1 MNTSVSRWH
10 EALSNKLNI
19 IGFLP
24 SKAYPDLWMQD
35 SRYHNEY
42 ITVKSGDLII
52 FSKDPTGILRV
63 FNTLFPL
70 KGVVKTEFHMDSYV
84 VTV

>member
-1 MNTSVSRWH
+1 
-10 EALSNKLNI
+10 
-19 IGFLP
+19 
-24 SKAYPDLWMQD
+24 MQD
-35 SRYHNEY
+35 YRYHNEY

-70 KGVVKTEFHMDSYV
+70 KEVVKTEFHMDSYV